1 MRIVLVGDRAIARVQ
16 GRMLAE
22 RLGVPHLAPG
32 VADLERALA
41 DHTAGFVLDGFPLTV
56 AEASALDAFLR
67 TRCADLDVVLHV
79 AVPDAAPTASGTP
92 ASVDALL
99 DHYRGRVVEL
109 DATGAPDVVHERAL
123 AGLREALV
131 AA

>member
-1 MRIVLVGDRAIARVQ
+1 MRIVLVGSAPEATEVQ

-22 RLGVPHLAPG
+22 RLGVPYLTAPAGADVERTLAH
-32 VADLERALA
+32 
-41 DHTAGFVLDGFPLTV
+41 HTAGFVLDGFPRTM

-67 TRCADLDVVLHV
+67 ARAAELDVALHV
-79 AVPDAAPTASGTP
+79 EVPDAVCTSR
-92 ASVDALL
+92 VEALL
-99 DHYRGRVVEL
+99 EHYRGRVVEL
-109 DATGAPDVVHERAL
+109 DPRGTPEEVHERAL